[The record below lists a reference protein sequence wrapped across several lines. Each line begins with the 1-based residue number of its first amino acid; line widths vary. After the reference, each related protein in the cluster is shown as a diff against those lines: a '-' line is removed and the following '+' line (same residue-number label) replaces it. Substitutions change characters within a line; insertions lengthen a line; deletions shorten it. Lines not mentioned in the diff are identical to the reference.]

1 MAAFPFPAVDPELSQ
16 AMTGRVYMIAM
27 LRDRPEVRRFVEHM
41 LTSEAAAAVAA
52 TPSVQGLLPV
62 QAVDLSLY
70 SDDTRRTY
78 DDLLRTAL
86 EAGVFRADASDL
98 MPPQVGSEAFPQG
111 LVTYLTWGEAS
122 LRQVLIESQNAWP

>member
-1 MAAFPFPAVDPELSQ
+1 
-16 AMTGRVYMIAM
+16 MTVRVTTLKGA
-27 LRDRPEVRRFVEHM
+27 EVRLFVEYM
-41 LTSEAAAAVAA
+41 LTSEAAGAMAA
-52 TPSVQGLLPV
+52 TPSVHGLHPV
-62 QAVDLSLY
+62 RAVDSSLY
-70 SDDTRRTY
+70 SDDTGRTS

-111 LVTYLTWGEAS
+111 LVTYLTWGEPS